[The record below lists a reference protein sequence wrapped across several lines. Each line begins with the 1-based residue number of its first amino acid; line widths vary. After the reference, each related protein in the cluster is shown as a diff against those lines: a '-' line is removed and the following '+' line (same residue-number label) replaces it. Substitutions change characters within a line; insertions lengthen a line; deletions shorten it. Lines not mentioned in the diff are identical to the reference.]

1 MKAIFCIGASH
12 IMALR
17 DGYSVRA
24 AARMA
29 GGFAWKEIATPRHM
43 KAHRHVI
50 TEAIDAEYAA
60 IVSTADV
67 SEIFLCCGGG
77 EHVGISLF
85 NNRPFEV
92 YMPDDDPQQEI
103 SRDCDIIPYDV
114 LLATCAFHVL
124 EPVPFVQRIRSLS
137 SLPMYHILPPPPP
150 AAEECARDRVPPV
163 FRDLIDK
170 FGITPAPLRHKVW
183 HICCTAARQ
192 TYQDMGISVIEP
204 PAEAL
209 DERGFLAPQY
219 AGADLVHANE
229 AYGAL
234 VVDRMVSIAA
244 NHAPRASA

>member
-1 MKAIFCIGASH
+1 MTGT
-12 IMALR
+12 
-17 DGYSVRA
+17 DVRVVA
-24 AARMA
+24 GMA
-29 GGFAWKEIATPRHM
+29 GGFAWKEIGTNRHI
-43 KAHRHVI
+43 KANRHVI

-60 IVSTADV
+60 IVSAADV

-92 YMPDDDPQQEI
+92 YMPDDGPQQEI
-103 SRDCDIIPYDV
+103 SGDCDVIPYDV
-114 LLATCAFHVL
+114 LFATCASFVA

-150 AAEECARDRVPPV
+150 AGQDCARDRVPPI
-163 FRDLIDK
+163 FCELIDK
-170 FGITPAPLRHKVW
+170 FGFAPAPLRHKVW

-192 TYQDMGISVIEP
+192 IYQDMGISVIEP
-204 PAEAL
+204 PAEAM

-219 AGADLVHANE
+219 AGVDLVHANE

-244 NHAPRASA
+244 NHASRASE

>member
-1 MKAIFCIGASH
+1 MKAIFCIGSSH
-12 IMALR
+12 ITALR
-17 DGYSVRA
+17 DGHSVRRA
-24 AARMA
+24 AAMA
-29 GGFAWKEIATPRHM
+29 GGFAWKEIGTNRHM
-43 KAHRHVI
+43 KANRHVI

-60 IVSTADV
+60 IVSAADV

-92 YMPDDDPQQEI
+92 YMPDDGPQQEI
-103 SRDCDIIPYDV
+103 SGDRDVIPYDV
-114 LLATCAFHVL
+114 LLATCAFHIS
-124 EPVPFVQRIRSLS
+124 EPVPLVQRIRSLS

-204 PAEAL
+204 PAEAM

-219 AGADLVHANE
+219 AGVDLVHANE

-244 NHAPRASA
+244 NHASRALE